1 MGLHHHYSVSVV
13 DGGYSLFWSG
23 MKARKR
29 CTASHDVPWTGLGAT
44 VFVYMTT
51 VNMMQSENDQFHT
64 LLHLNSSTPTYRNT
78 LETVATLK
86 SEPREP

>member
-23 MKARKR
+23 MKAGKR
-29 CTASHDVPWTGLGAT
+29 CTASHDVPWTGLGA
-44 VFVYMTT
+44 T

>member
-1 MGLHHHYSVSVV
+1 MGLHHHYSMSVV

-44 VFVYMTT
+44 V
-51 VNMMQSENDQFHT
+51 NMMQSENDQFHT
-64 LLHLNSSTPTYRNT
+64 LLHLNSSTPAYRNT

>member
-23 MKARKR
+23 MKAGKR

-44 VFVYMTT
+44 V
-51 VNMMQSENDQFHT
+51 NMMQSENDQFNT